1 MMWLVF
7 MGWVTSQAT
16 DWEDYSSHCGEGQGF
31 PGTGPPP
38 TF

>member
-7 MGWVTSQAT
+7 MGWVTSQAN
-16 DWEDYSSHCGEGQGF
+16 DWEDYSNYWGEGQGF
-31 PGTGPPP
+31 PGIGPPR